1 MRIRKNIIVI
11 YVLLSTL
18 LLSIIGFSNP
28 SKTSINLFTW
38 KSKEISVGE
47 LIALTFIGG
56 FMFSTLFTLNNL
68 SQRKKDQV
76 NEFIDDKKDLYDVD
90 QEDYD
95 SPLDEENLNERPP
108 ERDINDS
115 QPTISVNYRV
125 INPNEKKFSKS
136 QVERDTRVYVN
147 NDDWQDEQ
155 LEW

>member
-1 MRIRKNIIVI
+1 MRIRKNFIVI
-11 YVLLSTL
+11 YILLSTL
-18 LLSIIGFSNP
+18 LLTTIGFSNP

-38 KSKEISVGE
+38 KSKEISVGK
-47 LIALTFIGG
+47 LIALTFLGG
-56 FMFSTLFTLNNL
+56 FIFSTLFTLNNI

-76 NEFIDDKKDLYDVD
+76 NEFMDDKKDLYDLD
-90 QEDYD
+90 QEEYG
-95 SPLDEENLNERPP
+95 SPMDKGNLNERPP

-125 INPNEKKFSKS
+125 INQNESKFSKS
-136 QVERDTRVYVN
+136 QVERDTRGYVN